1 MKPVVQV
8 FSFDLVSKL
17 LLGVMG
23 LALIRFMPEVEYAR
37 YTLALSISSTI
48 SQILTSSFNR
58 IYIVGY
64 QRLPFG
70 GALSLLGVQLWIV
83 AALAIL
89 MYPLAKSIEGS
100 YWFAMILILATCLL
114 DFSKT
119 FYQRELKF
127 TRFSIIELARS
138 LAFVIT
144 LLPLIYFVRY
154 SIRAWQ
160 VIALQAVVMI
170 IVFSLF
176 FNKHL
181 DLRQLLKVSDTSR
194 FARAVV
200 KSDYKYLVGYFSI
213 LAVFSQIDVFILKI
227 MTDDQTLATYGS
239 AFRYYSLLSLA
250 LGAVHVVLLP
260 LIQKLES
267 ATEFDHLMVK
277 QRKLLVLFA
286 PLVLIAA
293 GVSKWVLPWIDHGK
307 YPDAVAVFRILC
319 ISTLVSFTFSP
330 YVNLVMR
337 FEDFKFLLIVVGI
350 GLLLSVSLNLMLIPV
365 LKAVGTAIT
374 TLTTF
379 GLINGLIFLRAKK
392 HRNALVPLPEYN
404 S

>member
-1 MKPVVQV
+1 MKPVAQV
-8 FSFDLVSKL
+8 FSFDFVSKL
-17 LLGVMG
+17 LLGIMG

-37 YTLALSISSTI
+37 YTLALSISSAI

-64 QRLPFG
+64 QRLRLKG
-70 GALSLLGVQLWIV
+70 SLSLLGVQLWIV

-89 MYPLAKSIEGS
+89 MYPLAKRIEGI
-100 YWFAMILILATCLL
+100 YWFVMILILATCLL

-119 FYQRELKF
+119 FYQQELKF
-127 TRFSIIELARS
+127 MRLSMIELTRS
-138 LAFVIT
+138 FAFVIT

-154 SIRAWQ
+154 SLRAWQ
-160 VIALQAVVMI
+160 VIAIQAIVIV
-170 IVFSLF
+170 IVFLLF

-181 DLRQLLKVSDTSR
+181 DLRQLLKITDTGR
-194 FARAVV
+194 FSMMVV

-213 LAVFSQIDVFILKI
+213 LALFSQSDIFILKI

-250 LGAVHVVLLP
+250 LGAVHVVILP

-267 ATEFDHLMVK
+267 ITEFDHLMVK

-293 GVSKWVLPWIDHGK
+293 VISKWILPWIDHGK
-307 YPDAVAVFRILC
+307 YPDAVTVFRIFC
-319 ISTLVSFTFSP
+319 ISTIVSFTFSP

-337 FEDFKFLLIVVGI
+337 VEDFKFLLVVI
-350 GLLLSVSLNLMLIPV
+350 SLGLILSISLNLMLIPV

-374 TLTTF
+374 TLITF
-379 GLINGLIFLRAKK
+379 GLINSLIFLRAKK
-392 HRNALVPLPEYN
+392 HRNALVTLSEYN